1 MSKREQKEQ
10 KEQKQQKQQRRKQ
23 KITNLFWMTL
33 TVVIAICTVV
43 VSISTISDMFRTRSE
58 RKVVDKKIAML
69 EAKIAHDSIFIHNI
83 TTSPAFMEKYARET
97 YHMQRP
103 GETVYILE
111 E

>member
-1 MSKREQKEQ
+1 MSKREQKE
-10 KEQKQQKQQRRKQ
+10 QKQQRRKQ

>member
-1 MSKREQKEQ
+1 MTKE
-10 KEQKQQKQQRRKQ
+10 QKQQRRKQ
-23 KITNLFWMTL
+23 KFVNIFWMTL
-33 TVVIAICTVV
+33 TIVIAICTII
-43 VSISTISDMFRTRSE
+43 VSISTISDMFRTRAA
-58 RKVVDKKIAML
+58 RKDVDRKIATL
-69 EAKIAHDSIFIHNI
+69 EHKIASDSIFIHNI

>member
-10 KEQKQQKQQRRKQ
+10 KEQKQQRRKQ

>member
-1 MSKREQKEQ
+1 MSKREQKELR
-10 KEQKQQKQQRRKQ
+10 EQKQQRRKQ

>member
-1 MSKREQKEQ
+1 MQV
-10 KEQKQQKQQRRKQ
+10 
-23 KITNLFWMTL
+23 INYFWVAMTI
-33 TVVIAICTVV
+33 VIAICTII
-43 VSISTISDMFRTRSE
+43 VSISTISDMFRTRAA
-58 RKVVDKKIAML
+58 RKDVDRKIATL
-69 EAKIAHDSIFIHNI
+69 EHKIASDSIFIHNI

>member
-1 MSKREQKEQ
+1 
-10 KEQKQQKQQRRKQ
+10 
-23 KITNLFWMTL
+23 MTL